1 MKISY
6 HASMNLMSVLEHFV
20 TTIINIYK
28 ERNMKKENSFFEK
41 EKNESDQV

>member
-20 TTIINIYK
+20 TAIIKTYWEWNL
-28 ERNMKKENSFFEK
+28 KKENSFINKDE
-41 EKNESDQV
+41 NEGN